1 MFVYIVCI
9 SSSGGHVTRK
19 EPGPEQVCLGL
30 AGSVWVLDFV
40 QEGFHSKSS
49 GDFEI
54 RCITVGDSE
63 PKKEPRIEAA
73 AEGSLGSALLRLL
86 RNIMGKK
93 WATLGCADS
102 LRSKSPSGRSELR
115 WGCDQL
121 KGALDTGSG
130 G

>member
-1 MFVYIVCI
+1 M
-9 SSSGGHVTRK
+9 
-19 EPGPEQVCLGL
+19 
-30 AGSVWVLDFV
+30 

-49 GDFEI
+49 GDFES

-63 PKKEPRIEAA
+63 TKKEPRIEAA
-73 AEGSLGSALLRLL
+73 AERSLGSALLRLL

-93 WATLGCADS
+93 WAMLGCADS
-102 LRSKSPSGRSELR
+102 LRSKSRSGKSELR